1 MKQVLSDPAFIRS
14 QDLLKTAISLY
25 FHIPFCT
32 KKCPYCHFYV
42 LPNRQKNA
50 FHPLLAEGLK
60 REWDFRQNELSGHS
74 IASIY
79 FGGGTP
85 TLFGPKE
92 IGLVLDRISN
102 RVLNCEI
109 TLEANPEEA
118 TEELLA
124 QYRNIGINRLSLG
137 VQSFDDRSLHTLE
150 RIHSA
155 SKAKEAIFAARRAGF
170 TNISIDLMYD
180 LPGQTESSF
189 CYTLDQI
196 QNLPITHLSLYNLT
210 FEPHT
215 SFYKRK
221 KELLPQVP
229 TSEISLKLLQSAVE
243 AIEKAG
249 LKRYEISAFG
259 LPSIHNSGYW
269 TGRPFLGFG
278 PSAFSF
284 WEGTRFQNIANL
296 QRYAKLLKEQKS
308 PVDFTETLPYP
319 QNIQERLAVQLR
331 LREGVN
337 LDTWDLPLKTT
348 LALENLHKEG
358 FLEKEGSLWRLSEQG
373 ILFYDSV
380 AIEII

>member
-1 MKQVLSDPAFIRS
+1 MKQASLDRLFFIRS
-14 QDLLKTAISLY
+14 EDRLKTAISLY

-42 LPNRQKNA
+42 LPNDKNA

-60 REWDFRQNELSGHS
+60 REWDLRQEQLNGHPVT
-74 IASIY
+74 SIY

-92 IGLVLDRISN
+92 IDLVLDRIAN
-102 RVLNCEI
+102 REPACEI
-109 TLEANPEEA
+109 TIEANPEEA

-124 QYRNIGINRLSLG
+124 HYRNIGINRLSLG

-155 SKAKEAIFAARRAGF
+155 SRAKEAIFAAKRAGF

-189 CYTLDQI
+189 RYTLEQI
-196 QNLPITHLSLYNLT
+196 HHLPITHLSLYNLT

-215 SFYKRK
+215 SFYKRR
-221 KELLPQVP
+221 KELQAQVP
-229 TSEISLKLLQSAVE
+229 SSETSLKLLQSAVE
-243 AIEKAG
+243 TIEKAG

-259 LPSIHNSGYW
+259 LPSVHNSGYW

-296 QRYAKLLKEQKS
+296 QRYAKFLKEQKS

-319 QNIQERLAVQLR
+319 ENITERLAVQLR
-331 LREGVN
+331 LKAGVN
-337 LDTWDLPLKTT
+337 VESWNLPLKTT
-348 LALENLHKEG
+348 SALEALRKGG
-358 FLEKEGSLWRLSEQG
+358 FLENEGSQWMLSEKG
-373 ILFYDSV
+373 MLFYDSV
-380 AIEII
+380 AVEII